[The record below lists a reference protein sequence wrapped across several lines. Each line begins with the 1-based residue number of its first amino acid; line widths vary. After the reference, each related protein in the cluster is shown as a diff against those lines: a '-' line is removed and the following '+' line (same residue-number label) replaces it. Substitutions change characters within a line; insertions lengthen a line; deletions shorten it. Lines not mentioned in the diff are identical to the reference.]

1 MHKTYTGVSNKT
13 NTNKRI
19 ACDVI
24 WNLRATRRE
33 MEQCIMGYVAFLYP
47 WSRSVAIVTTDSGEK
62 ARRFTWPSQDGDH
75 IVELMLVCEY
85 CTSFNYPAATLRHPV
100 YGFTFN

>member
-33 MEQCIMGYVAFLYP
+33 MEQCIMGYVAFLL
-47 WSRSVAIVTTDSGEK
+47 TTRGQG
-62 ARRFTWPSQDGDH
+62 P
-75 IVELMLVCEY
+75 L
-85 CTSFNYPAATLRHPV
+85 P
-100 YGFTFN
+100 